1 MNDRPPKGALG
12 SWLEIVEGEAPVLL
26 IAPHGGRAGAAAA
39 ATLHPKVND
48 LETAAITR
56 ELAARLAAAA
66 LINTGMDRNELD
78 CNRLAQLAERAPWM
92 LHLLADRIDRIIA
105 RHGRATVLLIHGWN
119 VIEPR
124 VDLGLGL
131 RETAGRLH
139 PPAGAHVSASD
150 HFINGPIAELAAR
163 LRAASILPSFG
174 LRYPGGAAQNLLQ
187 AFTPRHGRST
197 VEPVRRLAAIAE
209 RGLIDALQLEMSV
222 AVRLPGDLRE
232 RNLDAIG
239 EIFSRRSNR
248 AVSAG
253 ISVPIVRAAASRP
266 PKKTAAGSGQLP
278 LRVGIEFYDPAAQV
292 GGMASFDFGPGAA
305 GARILVSF
313 DRRRLALF
321 TAEGKAE
328 RACDRISLGP
338 LRLTAGGP
346 AAELVF
352 RGPAA
357 VVDDGTAYL
366 SVEHALA
373 KSRIETAMEVV
384 GSIAIDSAVHNF
396 DNLVAQLE
404 ETIAQAYRA
413 DAGPAEAANA
423 VPPVAAFGR
432 LRGTSVVGGRRRP
445 LDAAVRIGI
454 SFTGIGPQ
462 KFVARRM
469 LWARF
474 DGDSGHRALE
484 LRALALE
491 GKAEHRIA
499 RMLNAGGWN
508 QCGLEELD
516 LEVTSPLV
524 PPDQISARMVTSARQ
539 EASIEG
545 KPETFLTLSRPGPD
559 GTRIHTS
566 LGFASY
572 TMGNAKGAGMFECSR
587 RFGVAS
593 AQVRPN
599 ETDSD

>member
-1 MNDRPPKGALG
+1 MNDRPPNADVG
-12 SWLEIVEGEAPVLL
+12 SWLEIVEGEAPLLL
-26 IAPHGGRAGAAAA
+26 IAPHGGRAGVAAE

-78 CNRLAQLAERAPWM
+78 CNRLAQIAERAPWM
-92 LHLLADRIDRIIA
+92 LDLLADQIDRIVA

-187 AFTPRHGRST
+187 AFTPRHSRST
-197 VEPVRRLAAIAE
+197 IEPIRRLAAMAE
-209 RGLIDALQLEMSV
+209 RGSIDALQLEMSV
-222 AVRLPGDLRE
+222 SVRLPGDLRE
-232 RNLDAIG
+232 RNLDAISK
-239 EIFSRRSNR
+239 IFSHRRNG
-248 AVSAG
+248 AVSGAVP
-253 ISVPIVRAAASRP
+253 SVPIVRAAAPRP
-266 PKKTAAGSGQLP
+266 AKKIAQGSGQLP
-278 LRVGIEFYDPAAQV
+278 LRVGIEFYDPAVQV
-292 GGMASFDFGPGAA
+292 GGMVSFDFGPGAA

-313 DRRRLALF
+313 DRRRVALF

-328 RACDRISLGP
+328 RAGDRISLGP
-338 LRLTAGGP
+338 LRLTAGGH
-346 AAELVF
+346 AAEFVF

-373 KSRIETAMEVV
+373 KSRIETAMEAA
-384 GSIAIDSAVHNF
+384 GSIAIDSSAHNF
-396 DNLVAQLE
+396 DYLLAQLE
-404 ETIAQAYRA
+404 KAIAQAYRP
-413 DAGPAEAANA
+413 DASPAEAANA

-432 LRGTSVVGGRRRP
+432 LRGACIVGGRRRP
-445 LDAAVRIGI
+445 LDAALRIGI

-462 KFVARRM
+462 KFIARRM
-469 LWARF
+469 LWASF
-474 DGDSGHRALE
+474 DGDSRQRALE
-484 LRALALE
+484 LRALALD

-499 RMLNAGGWN
+499 RMLNTGGWN
-508 QCGLEELD
+508 ECGLEELD
-516 LEVTSPLV
+516 LEVASPLA
-524 PPDQISARMVTSARQ
+524 PPERISAIVTSAHRRT
-539 EASIEG
+539 SIEG
-545 KPETFLTLSRPGPD
+545 APETFLTLSRPGPD

-572 TMGNAKGAGMFECSR
+572 TMGDAKGAGMFEYSR
-587 RFGVAS
+587 RFGIAP
-593 AQVRPN
+593 AQLGPK
-599 ETDSD
+599 DADDD

>member
-1 MNDRPPKGALG
+1 MNDRRPNAVSG
-12 SWLEIVEGEAPVLL
+12 SWLEIVEGEAPLLL

-56 ELAARLAAAA
+56 ELADRLAAAA

-78 CNRLAQLAERAPWM
+78 CNRLGQLAERAPWM
-92 LHLLADRIDRIIA
+92 LDLLANRIDRIIA
-105 RHGRATVLLIHGWN
+105 RHGRATVLLVHGWN

-131 RETAGRLH
+131 RETAGTLH

-150 HFINGPIAELAAR
+150 HFINGAIAELAAR

-187 AFTPRHGRST
+187 AFTPRHSRST
-197 VEPVRRLAAIAE
+197 VEPVRRLAAMAE

-222 AVRLPGDLRE
+222 SVRLPGDLRE
-232 RNLDAIG
+232 RNLDAIS
-239 EIFSRRSNR
+239 EIFSRRGNGALST
-248 AVSAG
+248 AVS
-253 ISVPIVRAAASRP
+253 VPVVRKAASRP
-266 PKKTAAGSGQLP
+266 PKKAAAGSAHLP

-292 GGMASFDFGPGAA
+292 GGMASFDFGPDAA

-328 RACDRISLGP
+328 RAGDRISLGP
-338 LRLTAGGP
+338 LRLTAGGHG
-346 AAELVF
+346 AEFVF

-373 KSRIETAMEVV
+373 KSRIETAMEVA
-384 GSIAIDSAVHNF
+384 GSITIDSAAHKF
-396 DNLVAQLE
+396 DNLMAQLE
-404 ETIAQAYRA
+404 KTIAQAYRA

-469 LWARF
+469 LWASF
-474 DGDSGHRALE
+474 EGDSHPRALE
-484 LRALALE
+484 LRALALD
-491 GKAEHRIA
+491 GKPEHRIA
-499 RMLNAGGWN
+499 RMLSAGGWN
-508 QCGLEELD
+508 ECGVEELN
-516 LEVTSPLV
+516 LEVASPLV
-524 PPDQISARMVTSARQ
+524 PPERITARIVTAAQRRV
-539 EASIEG
+539 SIEG
-545 KPETFLTLSRPGPD
+545 TPETFLTLSRPGPD

-572 TMGNAKGAGMFECSR
+572 AIGSAKAAGMFEYSR
-587 RFGVAS
+587 RFGIAS
-593 AQVRPN
+593 AQVRPD
-599 ETDSD
+599 EAGDD